1 MSGPTRPPDPSELLT
16 TETGEVRQLLTEEFA
31 AGYVHLPGFPDAV
44 LHVQRVLNDD
54 RVDVEQIVQAVNLEP
69 QLATQVLR
77 IANSATFNSAARQIR
92 DMPMAVQRIGNPMV
106 RAAALA
112 FGMQQLRN
120 SEEMRRLRDR
130 ISAQWRR
137 GVVVGAI
144 SKALSTQMRMASPDT
159 ALFAGLAH
167 VVGRLY
173 VLTRLN
179 RTPWLLD
186 QPGLAERLMDQLGG
200 YAGSA
205 LLENWLMPAEITSA
219 ITNYS
224 NPDRDLTG
232 PVGLTDLLA
241 GGTVLA
247 DLLPPSRTDYLDQIQ
262 LANVYLQTEPL
273 WKRMGRTREN
283 CSDALHRALEDVQQ
297 LRAMFGA

>member
-1 MSGPTRPPDPSELLT
+1 MSGPVRSSDLAELLT
-16 TETGEVRQLLTEEFA
+16 SETGEVRQLLTEEFA
-31 AGYVHLPGFPDAV
+31 AGAVHLPGIPDAV
-44 LHVQRVLNDD
+44 LQVQRVLNDE
-54 RVDVEQIVQAVNLEP
+54 RVDVEQIVQAVSAEP

-77 IANSATFNSAARQIR
+77 IANSASFNSAARQIR
-92 DMPMAVQRIGNPMV
+92 DMRLAVQRIGNPLV
-106 RAAALA
+106 RAAALS
-112 FGMQQLRN
+112 FGVQQLRN
-120 SEEMRRLRDR
+120 SDEMRRVRDR

-144 SKALSTQMRMASPDT
+144 GKALSAQLRMASPDT
-159 ALFAGLAH
+159 ALFAGLLH

-186 QPGLAERLMDQLGG
+186 QAGLAERLMEQLGG
-200 YAGSA
+200 PASAA
-205 LLENWLMPAEITSA
+205 LLESWQMPAEITAA
-219 ITNYS
+219 ITNYN
-224 NPDRDLTG
+224 NPGRDLTA
-232 PVGLTDLLA
+232 PIGLTDILA
-241 GGTVLA
+241 AASVLA
-247 DLLPPSRTDYLDQIQ
+247 DLLPPSRTDYMDQIQ

-273 WKRMGRTREN
+273 WKRLGRTREN

>member
-1 MSGPTRPPDPSELLT
+1 MSVAPPDPADLSSA
-16 TETGEVRQLLTEEFA
+16 TGEVRQLLTEEFA
-31 AGYVHLPGFPDAV
+31 AGHVHLPGFPDVV
-44 LHVQRVLNDD
+44 LQVQRVLNDE
-54 RVDVEQIVQAVNLEP
+54 RVDIEQIVQAVNAEP

-77 IANSATFNSAARQIR
+77 IANSASFNSAARHIR
-92 DMPMAVQRIGNPMV
+92 DLHLAVQRIGNPLV
-106 RAAALA
+106 RAAALS
-112 FGMQQLRN
+112 FGVQQLRN
-120 SEEMRRLRDR
+120 SDEMRRLRDR
-130 ISAQWRR
+130 INAQWRR

-144 SKALSTQMRMASPDT
+144 GKALSTQLRMASPDT
-159 ALFAGLAH
+159 ALFAGLLH

-173 VLTRLN
+173 VLIRLS

-200 YAGSA
+200 AASAA
-205 LLENWLMPAEITSA
+205 LLAAWRMPAEISA
-219 ITNYS
+219 AIAHYN
-224 NPDRDLTG
+224 NPERDLSG

-241 GGTVLA
+241 GATVLA

-273 WKRMGRTREN
+273 WKRLGRTREN

>member
-1 MSGPTRPPDPSELLT
+1 VSGPGKPPEAAGELT
-16 TETGEVRQLLTEEFA
+16 SETGEIRQLLTEEFA
-31 AGYVHLPGFPDAV
+31 AGSVHLPEFPAAV
-44 LHVQRVLNDD
+44 LQVQHVLNDE
-54 RVDVEQIVQAVNLEP
+54 RVDIDCIVQAVSAEP
-69 QLATQVLR
+69 QLAAQVLR
-77 IANSATFNSAARQIR
+77 IANSAAFNSAARQIR
-92 DMPMAVQRIGNPMV
+92 DLALAVQRIGNPMV
-106 RAAALA
+106 RAAALS
-112 FGMQQLRN
+112 FGVQQLRN
-120 SEEMRRLRDR
+120 SESMLRLRDR

-137 GVVVGAI
+137 GIVVGAI
-144 SKALSTQMRMASPDT
+144 GKALSTQLRMAPPDT
-159 ALFAGLAH
+159 LLFVGLLH

-200 YAGSA
+200 AASKA
-205 LLENWLMPAEITSA
+205 LLESWQMPREYTAA
-219 ITNYS
+219 ITDYN
-224 NPDRDLTG
+224 NPERDPGAPTG
-232 PVGLTDLLA
+232 LADLLA
-241 GGTVLA
+241 GAVVLA

-273 WKRMGRTREN
+273 WRRLGRTREN

>member
-1 MSGPTRPPDPSELLT
+1 MSGPLQPTDPSELLT
-16 TETGEVRQLLTEEFA
+16 SETGEVRQLMTEEFA
-31 AGYVHLPGFPDAV
+31 AGYVHLPSFPDVV
-44 LHVQRVLNDD
+44 LLVQHVLNDD
-54 RVDVEQIVQAVNLEP
+54 RVDVEQIVQAVNVEP
-69 QLATQVLR
+69 LLATQVLR
-77 IANSATFNSAARQIR
+77 IANSATFDSAARQIR

-106 RAAALA
+106 RAAALS
-112 FGMQQLRN
+112 FGVQQLRN

-159 ALFAGLAH
+159 ALFAGLLH
-167 VVGRLY
+167 VMGRLY

-205 LLENWLMPAEITSA
+205 LLETWQMPAEITSA
-219 ITNYS
+219 VADYG
-224 NPDRDLTG
+224 NPERDLTG
-232 PVGLTDLLA
+232 QIGLTDLLA

>member
-1 MSGPTRPPDPSELLT
+1 MSGPLQPPDSAELT
-16 TETGEVRQLLTEEFA
+16 SETGEVRQLLTEELA
-31 AGYVHLPGFPDAV
+31 AGLAHLPGFPDVV
-44 LHVQRVLNDD
+44 LQVQRVLNDE
-54 RVDVEQIVQAVNLEP
+54 RVDIEHIVQAVNAEP

-77 IANSATFNSAARQIR
+77 IANSASFNSAARHIR
-92 DMPMAVQRIGNPMV
+92 DLQMAVQRIGNPLV
-106 RAAALA
+106 RAAALSY
-112 FGMQQLRN
+112 GVQQLRN
-120 SEEMRRLRDR
+120 SDEMRRLRDR
-130 ISAQWRR
+130 INAQWRR
-137 GVVVGAI
+137 GVVVGALA
-144 SKALSTQMRMASPDT
+144 KALSAQMRMASPDT
-159 ALFAGLAH
+159 ALFAGLLH

-173 VLTRLN
+173 VLTRLG

-200 YAGSA
+200 AAGTA
-205 LLENWLMPAEITSA
+205 LLATWQMPADIAAA
-219 ITNYS
+219 IANHN
-224 NPDRDLTG
+224 NPERDLSG

-241 GGTVLA
+241 GATVLA

-273 WKRMGRTREN
+273 WKRLGRTREN